1 MDFLG
6 DTNVASATDV
16 VVFVP
21 DIIETNLKLHVS
33 IITRLLDTFFFIKSM
48 LQGFVLV
55 LYGSLATFP
64 FTPSMRMEE
73 VRRHGKP
80 CSSLVSR
87 QFFHVQL
94 IFDNDSHDR
103 IVRCI
108 RLLYNT
114 GDEIRKMWLESCRQ
128 SFVKM
133 HADKQHFETEEI
145 KTKAQIL
152 PFQEKKGYEPT

>member
-16 VVFVP
+16 VVFVR
-21 DIIETNLKLHVS
+21 DIIETNPKL
-33 IITRLLDTFFFIKSM
+33 
-48 LQGFVLV
+48 
-55 LYGSLATFP
+55 
-64 FTPSMRMEE
+64 
-73 VRRHGKP
+73 
-80 CSSLVSR
+80 
-87 QFFHVQL
+87 
-94 IFDNDSHDR
+94 
-103 IVRCI
+103 IVCCI

-133 HADKQHFETEEI
+133 HADKQHFETEDI
-145 KTKAQIL
+145 KTKAQII